1 MHFSKSTMQVLRLQ
15 LRLLQMM
22 KLQTPKACMINQLTI
37 VNNPQLLRQV
47 MTWMTF
53 AILQTMFATLYFVE
67 MVCL

>member
-22 KLQTPKACMINQLTI
+22 KLQTPKACMINQLMI
-37 VNNPQLLRQV
+37 VNNPQLLRQL
-47 MTWMTF
+47 MTWMSF
-53 AILQTMFATLYFVE
+53 AILQTMFATLCFVE